1 MKAVKN
7 GKYEKRGL
15 SGGSTPSFCQ
25 DFLKSDN
32 LLHKQGF
39 VDFQT
44 KTTVHA
50 KRIQGRILII
60 AQFVIILGG
69 LRSVIHINQIRG
81 DHKFGY
87 HQNSALSPFQT
98 KLLKK

>member
-1 MKAVKN
+1 MEKFSSFACYFFDILWGTGSCIPHLKAVKN

-25 DFLKSDN
+25 DFLKSNN

-69 LRSVIHINQIRG
+69 LRSVIHIN
-81 DHKFGY
+81 
-87 HQNSALSPFQT
+87 
-98 KLLKK
+98 